1 VLWDQIGGPPLSR
14 TRISSTLW
22 QIEGCPMSAYTINA
36 TETGYVAAWPTK
48 GQVYFVRLNR
58 DGVILPPGEIRT
70 PGMVGMRSRLV
81 ALTAAD
87 GTTLVAW
94 KDTRG
99 LGWQLYDAKG
109 QRQDAPGSAT
119 SPGSGAAGVVL
130 ANGRFLLFS

>member
-1 VLWDQIGGPPLSR
+1 
-14 TRISSTLW
+14 
-22 QIEGCPMSAYTINA
+22 MSAYTINS

-48 GQVYFVRLNR
+48 GQVYLARLSSN
-58 DGVILPPGEIRT
+58 GAIVPPGEIRT

-87 GTTLVAW
+87 STTLVAW

-99 LGWQLYDAKG
+99 LGWQLYDGKG
-109 QRQDAPGSAT
+109 QPQGASGFAAT
-119 SPGSGAAGVVL
+119 PGSGAAGVVL